1 MAGKSAA
8 KKMKKLCFIFF
19 NLLFFWG
26 LVAGKSAVTK
36 LKKYV
41 FIFFR
46 LIFFGGLAAGKSAT
60 KKWTKCMF
68 FLGWEGRAGCGKI
81 GEKKLNKKNKYIYIH
96 MFIFLEGWSRENLRQ
111 KNWTNIIYIFFFWRA
126 GHGKLGDI
134 IKLFWFVFRRS
145 HQKKARK
152 KKPASN
158 IAFIFQTFICCL
170 DLGPEN
176 ECLKSRWKSV
186 LFCLFVFFELALET
200 SKKKTLLK
208 VLQCSGFC
216 PECAPRNS

>member
-1 MAGKSAA
+1 
-8 KKMKKLCFIFF
+8 MKKLCFIFF

-68 FLGWEGRAGCGKI
+68 FFGVGREGWLRKNRRKKTEQKKQIYIYIYTYVYFFGRLVAGKSAA
-81 GEKKLNKKNKYIYIH
+81 KKLNKYN
-96 MFIFLEGWSRENLRQ
+96 
-111 KNWTNIIYIFFFWRA
+111 IYIFFLRA

-134 IKLFWFVFRRS
+134 IKLFWFVLRRS

-152 KKPASN
+152 KNLPAILLS
-158 IAFIFQTFICCL
+158 
-170 DLGPEN
+170 
-176 ECLKSRWKSV
+176 
-186 LFCLFVFFELALET
+186 FFKRSYVAWIWAQKT
-200 SKKKTLLK
+200 S
-208 VLQCSGFC
+208 
-216 PECAPRNS
+216 A